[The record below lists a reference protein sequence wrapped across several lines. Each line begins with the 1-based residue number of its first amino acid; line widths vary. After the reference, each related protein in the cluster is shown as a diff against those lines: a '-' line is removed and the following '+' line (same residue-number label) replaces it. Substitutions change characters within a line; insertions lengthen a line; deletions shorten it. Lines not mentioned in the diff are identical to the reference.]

1 MVWNYIT
8 DAASWG
14 KNQALTTFG
23 NIKDSSI
30 QTYDIAR
37 GNDDEFNDISRRQL
51 IESTGALFAGLQGA
65 KKIDDGAEY
74 ALENSPVG
82 FRSPIVKKD
91 GDLDSANQELEPTDD
106 SPNSDGSDSVNDGGQ
121 NYSEEICSAHSK
133 LEEDIQDDIE
143 SFLESM
149 HEDDE
154 VNLEDM
160 EVTGD
165 YEIKP
170 PGFDPLSITGEEGG
184 EGEFGATQE
193 YADTLR
199 NAYTSEEEEFYDGLN
214 KILEGNC

>member
-1 MVWNYIT
+1 
-8 DAASWG
+8 
-14 KNQALTTFG
+14 
-23 NIKDSSI
+23 
-30 QTYDIAR
+30 
-37 GNDDEFNDISRRQL
+37 
-51 IESTGALFAGLQGA
+51 
-65 KKIDDGAEY
+65 
-74 ALENSPVG
+74 
-82 FRSPIVKKD
+82 
-91 GDLDSANQELEPTDD
+91 
-106 SPNSDGSDSVNDGGQ
+106 
-121 NYSEEICSAHSK
+121 
-133 LEEDIQDDIE
+133 
-143 SFLESM
+143 
-149 HEDDE
+149 